1 MIESNSIIKASAGT
15 GKTFSLATRFIRQML
30 IDKVD
35 PTTIVALTF
44 SRAAAQ
50 EIYTKI
56 LMRLCAAAT
65 DSDGAK
71 GEWETLLE
79 DFRKKR
85 VTDAEVKLAW
95 IESQNISHTAA
106 DFRELL
112 RKLVDTQHLGAIATL
127 DSFILRI
134 VRNFPKE
141 MGFQNAVEVLDPI
154 DEDDAVDEAV
164 RLLMSKTD
172 ETGSNIA
179 QAFTAAKRG
188 EFSRTCLSAIA
199 YILNKSGWRNF
210 VVSHPECKD
219 WTVESMCAELGVPLE
234 SECPDLSGL
243 PFNEIHSK
251 NGKPLSCEEQFV
263 RFVQECDGSAA
274 SPMEAGDKVIALMR
288 HFWENPDATSYEYEY
303 SRRTYTFDCGADGAA
318 AVRGAIAHIMNLYLK
333 RQVEIVKAKI
343 DLVKAIDSVYERQ
356 TRRAGKLT
364 FADFTKFSAEQEFT
378 KRGIAIQNVQFRFD
392 SKFDHWA
399 LDEFQDTSE
408 LQWKCLKEL
417 VENVAEAGRAG
428 DTRSAMAVG
437 DLKQS
442 IYTWR
447 GASARPFEQI
457 AGWKAFEGCERD
469 LKESHRYGPNT
480 VDFVNKVFGKKN
492 ISRGGIIP
500 SVCYGAVDDWS
511 KGWVDHVS
519 NEAPDYVKVVGAK
532 ESADSEGDDAILSAL
547 YGELGPLWDR
557 HCAENSSDKVGI
569 LVRNNDSGL
578 AVAEYLRAKGL
589 PVVWEGMSPVHDL
602 PVVEAVLSLL
612 WLADHPEDCYSWR
625 TVNDLFPI
633 RELVLPG
640 CVDAASASAEVSRM
654 LSKQGLS
661 RTLKDICGTLRE
673 KGGLSSHGLSCERLK
688 QLVEMG
694 VNYDERGAAG
704 GIDGFVSFLAKA
716 QKREIAVS
724 SDVIRIM
731 TIHRSKGLGVDHVFV
746 PLFEKQRS
754 SSAIDAPKVTMPL
767 YDGGN
772 WVLSHL
778 KKGSEFF
785 NEKTRAAYE
794 KMRSDHLMEALR
806 TYYVALTRSKKS
818 LFVVFPEESNPE
830 AYKSGLLM
838 RDLIVSAVG
847 PTLPY
852 EAGSEPSFKPDEES
866 DEKYDEKSEGPTR
879 DIWADAGTREIV
891 ERCSPSATSHSVG
904 HAPKWMKASS
914 LFAADHG
921 AAAQRGLDVHAAY
934 QKIEWAD
941 QDVVA
946 TLPPAFAEAFVKP
959 SDDAAVWR
967 ERGYEL
973 FDGSRWET
981 GRFDRVVFTG
991 ADGSRSAVI
1000 YDFKTNAK
1008 GDDEDDAAFSRRMCE
1023 LYNSQMKSYRRALAC
1038 LTGIAVDRIE
1048 TKLLLEA
1055 TGQVAVVR

>member
-65 DSDGAK
+65 DADGAK

-79 DFRKKR
+79 DFRKER
-85 VTDAEVKLAW
+85 VIDAEAKLAW

-154 DEDDAVDEAV
+154 DEDDAVEEAV
-164 RLLMSKTD
+164 RQLLSKAD
-172 ETGSNIA
+172 ETGLNVA

-188 EFSRTCLSAIA
+188 EFLRTCLSAIGD
-199 YILNKSGWRNF
+199 ILNKSGWRNF

-219 WTVESMCAELGVPLE
+219 WTVEGMCAELGVPLE
-234 SECPDLSGL
+234 SECPDLSGI
-243 PFNEIHSK
+243 PFNEIHVK
-251 NGKPLSCEEQFV
+251 NAVSYEEQFV
-263 RFVQECDGSAA
+263 RFAQKCDGSD
-274 SPMEAGDKVIALMR
+274 SPMEAGDKVVALMR
-288 HFWENPDATSYEYEY
+288 HFWENPDATSYEYGY
-303 SRRTYTFDCGADGAA
+303 SRKTYTFDCGADGAA

-343 DLVKAIDSVYERQ
+343 DLARAVDSVYERQ

-364 FADFTKFSAEQEFT
+364 FADFTKFSAEQEFS

-392 SKFDHWA
+392 AKFDHWA

-417 VENVAEAGRAG
+417 VENVANAGHVG

-457 AGWKAFEGCERD
+457 AGWKAFERCERD

-480 VDFVNKVFGKKN
+480 VVFLNKVFGEKN
-492 ISRGGIIP
+492 ISKNRIIP
-500 SVCYGAVDDWS
+500 SVCKGAVDDWS

-532 ESADSEGDDAILSAL
+532 AGVDPDAEDDIFPAL
-547 YGELGPLWDR
+547 YGELRPLWDR
-557 HCAENSSDKVGI
+557 HCAENSSDTVGI
-569 LVRNNDSGL
+569 LVRGNEMGL
-578 AVAEYLRAKGL
+578 KIAEYLRAKGL
-589 PVVWEGMSPVHDL
+589 PVVWEGESHVHDL
-602 PVVEAVLSLL
+602 PVVESVLSLL

-625 TVNDLFPI
+625 TVNELFPV
-633 RELVLPG
+633 RELVLPE
-640 CVDAASASAEVSRM
+640 CVDAASVSAAVSRM

-673 KGGLSSHGLSCERLK
+673 KGGLSPNGLSCERLK

-694 VNYDERGAAG
+694 VNYDERGAAL
-704 GIDGFVSFLAKA
+704 GIDGFVRFLSKAK
-716 QKREIAVS
+716 KREIAVS

-746 PLFEKQRS
+746 PLFEKRNA
-754 SSAIDAPKVTMPL
+754 SAIDAPKVTMPL

-830 AYKSGLLM
+830 AYRSGLLM
-838 RDLIVSAVG
+838 RDLIMSAVG

-852 EAGSEPSFKPDEES
+852 EVGSEPSFKSDEES
-866 DEKYDEKSEGPTR
+866 DEKSEDLTR
-879 DIWADAGTREIV
+879 DVWADAGTREIV
-891 ERCSPSATSHSVG
+891 ERCSPSATAHSVG

-921 AAAQRGLDVHAAY
+921 AAAQRGLDVHATY

-941 QDVVA
+941 QKVAA
-946 TLPPAFAEAFVKP
+946 TLPSAFAEAFVKP

-1038 LTGIAVDRIE
+1038 LTGIPLDRIE